1 MLSSR
6 KYAIFL
12 TSSFQGQQQS
22 GASGSG
28 KGGDKGDDKDKK
40 KKYEPPI
47 PTRVGKKRKRT
58 KGPDTALKLPQGIDI
73 LLSFRFLYSFS
84 TDGNDLLLM
93 NTNFR
98 ISDTRFNCTIFKICL
113 ELFWTSA
120 IPNIQFEVLTVHG
133 QSQEWLS

>member
-1 MLSSR
+1 MLLGK
-6 KYAIFL
+6 KYAKFL

-73 LLSFRFLYSFS
+73 LLAFRFLYNFS

-98 ISDTRFNCTIFKICL
+98 IF
-113 ELFWTSA
+113 
-120 IPNIQFEVLTVHG
+120 
-133 QSQEWLS
+133 